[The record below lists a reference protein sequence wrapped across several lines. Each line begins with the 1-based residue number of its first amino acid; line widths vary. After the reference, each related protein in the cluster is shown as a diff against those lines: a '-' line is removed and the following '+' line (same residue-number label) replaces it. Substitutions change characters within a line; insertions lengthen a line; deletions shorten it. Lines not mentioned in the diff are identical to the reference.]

1 MASKTK
7 RKTRWDIYR
16 EALGQE
22 LSCFRILAFQFRD
35 EASQHAAH
43 YELIT
48 SGLKY
53 ALYDGYR
60 TQAYIVTTPD
70 FEAQIR
76 AFFAPLGQEIQLCLD
91 L

>member
-1 MASKTK
+1 MAKAQRNTR
-7 RKTRWDIYR
+7 RKLYT
-16 EALGQE
+16 EALGSD
-22 LSCFRILAFQFRD
+22 LARFRVLAFQFKS
-35 EASQHAAH
+35 EAAQQSAH
-43 YELIT
+43 YDLMM

-60 TQAYIVTTPD
+60 TQAYIIINPE

>member
-1 MASKTK
+1 MAKVQRNTR
-7 RKTRWDIYR
+7 RKLYT
-16 EALGQE
+16 EALGSD
-22 LSCFRILAFQFRD
+22 LARFRVLAFQFKS
-35 EASQHAAH
+35 EAAQHAAH
-43 YELIT
+43 YDLMM

-60 TQAYIVTTPD
+60 TQAYIIIDPE

-76 AFFAPLGQEIQLCLD
+76 AFFAPLGREIQPCLD

>member
-1 MASKTK
+1 MAAKTK
-7 RKTRWDIYR
+7 RRTRRDIYR

-22 LSCFRILAFQFRD
+22 LSCFRVLAFQFRD

-43 YELIT
+43 YDLMM

-60 TQAYIVTTPD
+60 TQAYIIIDPE

-76 AFFAPLGQEIQLCLD
+76 AFFTPLGQEIQPCLD